1 MKKKLLILCNAVIVG
16 LIAGCGKTPENS
28 VGAESVTEVAAETD
42 VADASAPE
50 ENAPETQAE
59 VVPAYKTYVDA
70 NGWQVTYDANVI
82 EQNRGDGIVTFVYMG
97 ESAGTN
103 MVTVTYEP
111 STDAK
116 TYADELKSSWGE
128 SAKINEGTFPGT
140 EDVKGYWVILDPSK
154 EGSGLYETAI
164 VRDYMEG
171 ILSFELT
178 GHNSG
183 DDAIDIPVSDN
194 LAMIIDS
201 LEFLDYEGTA
211 VNSDKIPAYEYPG
224 PELFYSV
231 LYKYMTDEL
240 GKGYPKSDVCI
251 PCPVIVKV
259 DESDKDD
266 IRVYGDFW
274 VFNYDLSGD
283 ILENT
288 SGGSYPGCIHVKLT
302 DEGYEVV
309 SMDVTEDGSGYSESA
324 KKIFGEYY
332 DDFSKLNSDEKEREK
347 IRAQI
352 IANYVYDNNLD
363 IKAYKDF
370 GWDPV
375 SLPEQNIDS
384 FYSKLD

>member
-1 MKKKLLILCNAVIVG
+1 MKKRLLILCSAVIVG

-154 EGSGLYETAI
+154 DGSGLYETAI

-251 PCPVIVKV
+251 PCPIIVKV

-283 ILENT
+283 TLENT